1 MLSLTTTLS
10 ESPETLARSLA
21 LRWKSVCVPTAHCPP
36 ILCLS
41 VCVCRCAKGVA
52 GERAN
57 FAVQYLSI
65 STHQRRREGL
75 YSNGKQCL
83 VRPGCSSSHQSSI
96 RIRIRWQA
104 RPDQIAAG
112 GHDELTPTHTAS
124 CLLHVGTN
132 SLDQLFVSR
141 RDRLVAANASLKWL
155 IYWKRKTLLNG

>member
-1 MLSLTTTLS
+1 MRLS
-10 ESPETLARSLA
+10 LARSLSA
-21 LRWKSVCVPTAHCPP
+21 GSLCVCPLPTAHPYSV
-36 ILCLS
+36 CLS
-41 VCVCRCAKGVA
+41 VCAAVQKVSLASELILLYSTSRSPLISAAEKDYIPTGNSVWSGRGVA
-52 GERAN
+52 H
-57 FAVQYLSI
+57 LI
-65 STHQRRREGL
+65 SRRSGSGL
-75 YSNGKQCL
+75 G
-83 VRPGCSSSHQSSI
+83 G
-96 RIRIRWQA
+96 